1 MVSSS
6 VLVLC
11 WWHLW
16 GDVCM
21 IPHCVSLPLM
31 TLVIHRYLLKTQ
43 ATLLQNGDYVVKRG
57 LQIERGFFR
66 GTLACFVWIQ
76 TIPLTTVFN
85 TRCWPL
91 PWFFHTI
98 CGRTVYVLKR
108 IRTLHLQILHQYI
121 TILHI
126 FPSRSFLLHL
136 KPWMSS
142 VWRLSQ
148 AFWSSQRIWF
158 SCISSISA
166 SLLKCINRLL
176 IVTLVNHIGKC
187 YCTNKRGRTK

>member
-1 MVSSS
+1 MSWSYVGGMSEEMSAWFYTALVCLWWLSSFIDTC
-6 VLVLC
+6 LKHKLLC
-11 WWHLW
+11 FKTVITLSREGYKSKEAFSEAHWLALCGFKPSH
-16 GDVCM
+16 
-21 IPHCVSLPLM
+21 SLQL
-31 TLVIHRYLLKTQ
+31 
-43 ATLLQNGDYVVKRG
+43 
-57 LQIERGFFR
+57 
-66 GTLACFVWIQ
+66 
-76 TIPLTTVFN
+76 VFN
-85 TRCWPL
+85 TRSWPL

-108 IRTLHLQILHQYI
+108 IRILHLQILYQYI

-142 VWRLSQ
+142 VWRLMQ

-158 SCISSISA
+158 RCINSISA

-176 IVTLVNHIGKC
+176 IVTLVNHIGKR
-187 YCTNKRGRTK
+187 YCTNERGRTK